1 LVPRGR
7 AVFARGALEGPHRLN
22 DDVNLVHSLHVRECT
37 KFSSGLAARYRRALQ
52 KVCAASERR
61 RQSIITCERRRRTNV
76 LSAWNVVPS
85 SAATGLSPAVHSP
98 SRTMDLQSP
107 QRTSVETCRQTS
119 HGEHDVE
126 SSREPELEAQRGAR
140 SSCWATVMR
149 WAWSD
154 STQVS
159 PGVAS
164 RDPCSPRR
172 AARAPSVWLSRPS
185 DAHHRRLGHW
195 LDL

>member
-1 LVPRGR
+1 MSSWIAFTHKRFGSARTRTSGTPHEPGR
-7 AVFARGALEGPHRLN
+7 RIPNLALQSAHS
-22 DDVNLVHSLHVRECT
+22 VHFTECADCKST
-37 KFSSGLAARYRRALQ
+37 LAARSQPRAGDPQ
-52 KVCAASERR
+52 ICAASERR

-126 SSREPELEAQRGAR
+126 NRSLRLREE
-140 SSCWATVMR
+140 
-149 WAWSD
+149 
-154 STQVS
+154 
-159 PGVAS
+159 
-164 RDPCSPRR
+164 RDHH
-172 AARAPSVWLSRPS
+172 AGRPS
-185 DAHHRRLGHW
+185 CDGHGLIRPMPLPVTRPVIHAHRGEHHRSG
-195 LDL
+195 